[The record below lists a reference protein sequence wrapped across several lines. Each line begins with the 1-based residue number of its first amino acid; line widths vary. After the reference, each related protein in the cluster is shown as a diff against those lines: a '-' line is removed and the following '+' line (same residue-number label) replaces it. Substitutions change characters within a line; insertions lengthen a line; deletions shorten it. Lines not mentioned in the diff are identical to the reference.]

1 MRNLQRLISDERA
14 ATTIE
19 YCFIAGMISIM
30 ILAGVQLI
38 GGNITAKF
46 LGPLANG
53 FP

>member
-1 MRNLQRLISDERA
+1 MHIWLKWIKNEKG

-30 ILAGVQLI
+30 ILVGVQAI
-38 GGNITAKF
+38 GGNLTAKF

>member
-1 MRNLQRLISDERA
+1 MRKVRQFLIEDRG
-14 ATTIE
+14 ATAIE

-30 ILAGVQLI
+30 ILVGVQLI
-38 GGNITAKF
+38 GGNLTAKF